1 MISGF
6 ITDGCMAFIEAENI
20 IKQID
25 LPLSV
30 HVYRLV
36 WRNIIM
42 FCHNMVIFVIVALA
56 LAIWPGWAG
65 LLAIPGFVLL
75 CLNGM
80 WVGLLLGLISARFR
94 DVPQVMASVVQV
106 AFFVTPII
114 WKPELL
120 PDRGFVLSLNPF
132 FHFLELTRTPLLGH
146 APEPISWLVAIG
158 VTFSGWLATFLAYC
172 RYRWRI
178 AYWI

>member
-1 MISGF
+1 
-6 ITDGCMAFIEAENI
+6 
-20 IKQID
+20 
-25 LPLSV
+25 
-30 HVYRLV
+30 
-36 WRNIIM
+36 M

-56 LAIWPGWAG
+56 FAIWPGWAG
-65 LLAIPGFVLL
+65 LLAVPGLVLL

-94 DVPQVMASVVQV
+94 DVPQIMASVVQV

-120 PDRGFVLSLNPF
+120 PDRSFVLSLNPF
-132 FHFLELTRTPLLGH
+132 FHFVELTRTPLLGH

-158 VTFSGWLATFLAYC
+158 VTLSGWLATFLAYC